1 MSDTNEKK
9 TVENDP
15 NSEDPKGI
23 GKPQKF
29 MGKLSWG
36 ILALGL
42 VILGFAL
49 NLVVGKGAPISEY
62 LILFAKHSVSLV
74 VISLIFL
81 VFKGLNFGIDF
92 KGGTLI
98 ELRSTDSK
106 INVASLRDN
115 LNQMNL
121 GDVSVKNFGNKTD
134 YLIKF
139 ENNDN
144 KNVIEEIK
152 KNLDKSFGN
161 NFNFRRVENV
171 GPKVSAELLKSGIIA
186 ISIALTLML
195 IYIWIRFEWQ
205 FSLGAILALFHDV
218 IVTLG
223 LFSLLGLEINLSI
236 IAAVLTIVGYS
247 MNDTVVIFDRVRENL
262 RKYSDIKIYELS
274 NISINETLSRTLI
287 TSITTLLA
295 LLSIFFFGGEILKGF
310 SLAMIF
316 GVIFG
321 TYSSIYIANTVLV
334 RLKVSQ
340 KTIIKED

>member
-1 MSDTNEKK
+1 MIAFNKYY
-9 TVENDP
+9 
-15 NSEDPKGI
+15 NSFNI
-23 GKPQKF
+23 
-29 MGKLSWG
+29 LS
-36 ILALGL
+36 ITL
-42 VILGFAL
+42 VF
-49 NLVVGKGAPISEY
+49 
-62 LILFAKHSVSLV
+62 
-74 VISLIFL
+74 ISLSLLI
-81 VFKGLNFGIDF
+81 FKGLNFGIDF

-98 ELRSTDSK
+98 ELRTTDSK
-106 INVASLRDN
+106 INVSSLRDN
-115 LNQMNL
+115 LSQMNL
-121 GDVSVKNFGNKTD
+121 GDVSVKNFGKESD
-134 YLIKF
+134 FLIKF
-139 ENNDN
+139 ENNN
-144 KNVIEEIK
+144 KKNTIEEIK
-152 KNLDKSFGN
+152 LNLDKSFGK

-171 GPKVSAELLKSGIIA
+171 GPKVSAELLRSGVIA
-186 ISIALTLML
+186 ISVALFLML

-223 LFSLLGLEINLSI
+223 LFSLLNLEINLSI

-262 RKYSDIKIYELS
+262 KKYSDIKIYELT

-295 LLSIFFFGGEILKGF
+295 LLSIFFFGGEVLKGF

-334 RLKVSQ
+334 RLRVSQ
-340 KTIIKED
+340 KTILKEDN